1 MEEEAAEDYHERCVQ
16 CSEVNWGVTDG
27 GRFYCRTCHNVIE
40 RTREVVNTDVISNTR
55 VQTISKGLR
64 KQEKTDE
71 GWEWY
76 VCEGFQFVLK
86 KQAEALEALGACP
99 QMKDEI
105 LCNFW
110 RRYLQK
116 SQQAYCNRPAGE
128 AIKVLSGCDSSTDVD
143 SEPERPSL
151 LHLLSFSESDGDLLT
166 DCSFGSST
174 GKVSESTSVCSGSV
188 DGSLHLMKNQKD
200 KLRMS
205 MPMTLSF
212 CYMALLWLREPMTL
226 SDLLR
231 FVVEGHIPY
240 LNVFQCFPEKM
251 KLYGL
256 DLKIFCVESWP
267 VYEEV
272 FNKMLQLAA
281 FLELPRFPDITDICF
296 LHPDMLCMKYL
307 MEANLPDELHN
318 WTCRVVKKIH
328 IGETDFLTFAP
339 GNKSTRKVK
348 YDVLAAAVIV
358 VVLKLLFLL
367 DDHYEWLLSDV
378 AEERNKNNKE
388 DGPYF
393 EFKKWYKVIKSSLDV
408 EQKKLDEEKAKYL
421 WRCEKPLFYSAKK
434 KSKVLKRRQIVVNL
448 QNQFGKLSGSVQP
461 AEKPNPS
468 SFQLN
473 WSEENTNGS
482 CFHGHSLKGILQE
495 KCGLLTA
502 MNPDYWLCTVKLCTE
517 NKRPVLVLQNDTLY
531 SQRRPYTSEDEAWKS
546 FLENPLTA
554 ATKAMMSINGDEDS
568 AAALGLLYDYYK
580 VPRERRSSTA
590 KPEVEHPDQDHSKRN
605 SIPNVTEQSLI
616 STGEN
621 RVQVLKNVPFNI
633 VLPHTPQMGMDKRG
647 HLTTPDT
654 TVTVSIATMPTH
666 SIKTETQPH
675 GFAVGIPPS
684 VYHPEPPERVVVF
697 DRNLNPD
704 QFNSSTQPQNSQRRT
719 PDSTFSETFKEGVQE
734 VFFPAE
740 LNLRMAN
747 MNSEDYVFDSISGN
761 NFEYTL
767 EASKSLRQKPG
778 DSTMTYL
785 NKGQFYPITLKEV
798 SSSEGIHH
806 PISKVRSVIMVV
818 FAEDKTREDQ
828 LRHWKYWHSRQHT
841 AKQRCIDIA
850 DYKESFNTIS
860 NIEEIAYNAI
870 SFTWDINEEA
880 KVFISVNCL
889 STDFSSQKGVKGLP
903 LNLQIDTYSYNNRS
917 NKPVHRAYCQIK
929 VFCDKGAERKIRD
942 EERKQSK
949 RKGKCSDPSSQL
961 NAFSEVKV
969 PMLPSHKRTD
979 ITVFKPFMD
988 LDTQPV
994 LFIPDVHF
1002 ANLQRGAHVLPVA
1015 SEELEGESSNLK
1027 RGAYIGEEDF
1037 IATPNKMARIEEP
1050 KRVLLYVRKES
1061 EEVFDALMLKTPS
1074 LKGLMEA
1081 ISDKYDVPFD
1091 KIGKIFKKCKKGI
1104 LVNMDDNIVK
1114 HYSNED
1120 TFQLQ
1125 IEEVGGSYKLTLTEI

>member
-1 MEEEAAEDYHERCVQ
+1 MEEAAEDYHERCVQ
-16 CSEVNWGVTDG
+16 CSEVNWGLTDG

-55 VQTISKGLR
+55 VQTISRGLR

-86 KQAEALEALGACP
+86 KQAEALEALGICP

-166 DCSFGSST
+166 DCSFGSSI

-272 FNKMLQLAA
+272 YDKMLQLAA
-281 FLELPRFPDITDICF
+281 FLELPRFPDITDSCF

-318 WTCRVVKKIH
+318 WTCRVVKKIR
-328 IGETDFLTFAP
+328 IGEADFLTFAP

-367 DDHYEWLLSDV
+367 NDHYEWLLSDF

-388 DGPYF
+388 DGLYF
-393 EFKKWYKVIKSSLDV
+393 EFRKWCKIIKGSLDV
-408 EQKKLDEEKAKYL
+408 EQKKLDEERAKYL

-461 AEKPNPS
+461 AEKPHPS

-473 WSEENTNGS
+473 WSEENTDGS

-517 NKRPVLVLQNDTLY
+517 KLCGHLAHYRDLDFPQSYHFVLRLF
-531 SQRRPYTSEDEAWKS
+531 S
-546 FLENPLTA
+546 FLLR
-554 ATKAMMSINGDEDS
+554 I
-568 AAALGLLYDYYK
+568 
-580 VPRERRSSTA
+580 
-590 KPEVEHPDQDHSKRN
+590 
-605 SIPNVTEQSLI
+605 
-616 STGEN
+616 
-621 RVQVLKNVPFNI
+621 
-633 VLPHTPQMGMDKRG
+633 
-647 HLTTPDT
+647 
-654 TVTVSIATMPTH
+654 
-666 SIKTETQPH
+666 QP
-675 GFAVGIPPS
+675 S
-684 VYHPEPPERVVVF
+684 Y
-697 DRNLNPD
+697 
-704 QFNSSTQPQNSQRRT
+704 
-719 PDSTFSETFKEGVQE
+719 
-734 VFFPAE
+734 
-740 LNLRMAN
+740 
-747 MNSEDYVFDSISGN
+747 
-761 NFEYTL
+761 
-767 EASKSLRQKPG
+767 
-778 DSTMTYL
+778 
-785 NKGQFYPITLKEV
+785 
-798 SSSEGIHH
+798 IH
-806 PISKVRSVIMVV
+806 
-818 FAEDKTREDQ
+818 
-828 LRHWKYWHSRQHT
+828 
-841 AKQRCIDIA
+841 
-850 DYKESFNTIS
+850 
-860 NIEEIAYNAI
+860 
-870 SFTWDINEEA
+870 
-880 KVFISVNCL
+880 
-889 STDFSSQKGVKGLP
+889 
-903 LNLQIDTYSYNNRS
+903 
-917 NKPVHRAYCQIK
+917 
-929 VFCDKGAERKIRD
+929 
-942 EERKQSK
+942 
-949 RKGKCSDPSSQL
+949 
-961 NAFSEVKV
+961 
-969 PMLPSHKRTD
+969 
-979 ITVFKPFMD
+979 
-988 LDTQPV
+988 
-994 LFIPDVHF
+994 
-1002 ANLQRGAHVLPVA
+1002 
-1015 SEELEGESSNLK
+1015 
-1027 RGAYIGEEDF
+1027 
-1037 IATPNKMARIEEP
+1037 
-1050 KRVLLYVRKES
+1050 
-1061 EEVFDALMLKTPS
+1061 EEVCMIEHKLFNKKLYKKP
-1074 LKGLMEA
+1074 
-1081 ISDKYDVPFD
+1081 KYSPGQR
-1091 KIGKIFKKCKKGI
+1091 K
-1104 LVNMDDNIVK
+1104 
-1114 HYSNED
+1114 
-1120 TFQLQ
+1120 
-1125 IEEVGGSYKLTLTEI
+1125 

>member
-1 MEEEAAEDYHERCVQ
+1 
-16 CSEVNWGVTDG
+16 
-27 GRFYCRTCHNVIE
+27 
-40 RTREVVNTDVISNTR
+40 
-55 VQTISKGLR
+55 
-64 KQEKTDE
+64 
-71 GWEWY
+71 
-76 VCEGFQFVLK
+76 
-86 KQAEALEALGACP
+86 
-99 QMKDEI
+99 
-105 LCNFW
+105 
-110 RRYLQK
+110 
-116 SQQAYCNRPAGE
+116 
-128 AIKVLSGCDSSTDVD
+128 
-143 SEPERPSL
+143 
-151 LHLLSFSESDGDLLT
+151 
-166 DCSFGSST
+166 
-174 GKVSESTSVCSGSV
+174 
-188 DGSLHLMKNQKD
+188 
-200 KLRMS
+200 
-205 MPMTLSF
+205 
-212 CYMALLWLREPMTL
+212 
-226 SDLLR
+226 
-231 FVVEGHIPY
+231 
-240 LNVFQCFPEKM
+240 
-251 KLYGL
+251 
-256 DLKIFCVESWP
+256 
-267 VYEEV
+267 
-272 FNKMLQLAA
+272 
-281 FLELPRFPDITDICF
+281 
-296 LHPDMLCMKYL
+296 
-307 MEANLPDELHN
+307 
-318 WTCRVVKKIH
+318 
-328 IGETDFLTFAP
+328 
-339 GNKSTRKVK
+339 
-348 YDVLAAAVIV
+348 
-358 VVLKLLFLL
+358 
-367 DDHYEWLLSDV
+367 
-378 AEERNKNNKE
+378 
-388 DGPYF
+388 
-393 EFKKWYKVIKSSLDV
+393 
-408 EQKKLDEEKAKYL
+408 
-421 WRCEKPLFYSAKK
+421 
-434 KSKVLKRRQIVVNL
+434 
-448 QNQFGKLSGSVQP
+448 
-461 AEKPNPS
+461 
-468 SFQLN
+468 
-473 WSEENTNGS
+473 
-482 CFHGHSLKGILQE
+482 
-495 KCGLLTA
+495 
-502 MNPDYWLCTVKLCTE
+502 
-517 NKRPVLVLQNDTLY
+517 KRPVLVLQNDSLY
-531 SQRRPYTSEDEAWKS
+531 SQRRPYTNEDEAWKT

-590 KPEVEHPDQDHSKRN
+590 KPEVEHPEQDHSKRN

-616 STGEN
+616 SAGEN

-704 QFNSSTQPQNSQRRT
+704 QFSSNTQPQNSQRRT

-734 VFFPAE
+734 VFFPTE

-949 RKGKCSDPSSQL
+949 RKGKCTDPSSQL
-961 NAFSEVKV
+961 NAFSDVKV

-979 ITVFKPFMD
+979 ITIFKPFMD